1 MVVVQRNQEE
11 YNLDL
16 ADIKMAKIL
25 SSKCKQ
31 CRRAGEKLF
40 LKGDRCSSPKCA
52 LVRKA
57 YAPGAHGNTEGM
69 RRGFSE
75 YGKQL
80 AEKQKLKRI
89 YGISEKQLRRYLSLA
104 KKKSGVLGDN
114 LLILLESRLDN
125 IVYRL
130 GVAQSRSQA
139 RQLVSHR
146 AFSVNKKTLNVPSAL
161 LRIGDKVTVK
171 KNKLDKAFMKEA
183 KTALKKSSTQAK
195 WLSFDAGKMEGKVLA
210 NPTKDEIG
218 INVNMAMVIEFYSR

>member
-1 MVVVQRNQEE
+1 MDVDRKNQEE

-16 ADIKMAKIL
+16 LDIKMAKIL
-25 SSKCKQ
+25 TSKCKL

-89 YGISEKQLRRYLSLA
+89 YGISEKQLRRHLA
-104 KKKSGVLGDN
+104 SAQKKSGVLGDN

-130 GVAQSRSQA
+130 GIAQSRSQA

-146 AFSVNKKTLNVPSAL
+146 AFNVDGKSLNVPSAL
-161 LRIGDKVTVK
+161 LKIGSTVAVK
-171 KNKLDKAFMKEA
+171 KNKLEKAFMKEA
-183 KTALKKSSTQAK
+183 KTALKKSSIQSK
-195 WLSFDAGKMEGKVLA
+195 WLEFDAGKMEGKVLA
-210 NPTKDEIG
+210 SPNKDEIG
-218 INVNMAMVIEFYSR
+218 INVNMAMIIEFYSR

>member
-1 MVVVQRNQEE
+1 
-11 YNLDL
+11 
-16 ADIKMAKIL
+16 MAKIL

-57 YAPGAHGNTEGM
+57 YAPGMHGNAEGM
-69 RRGFSE
+69 RRGLSE

-89 YGISEKQLRRYLSLA
+89 YGISEKQLRRYLSIA

-125 IVYRL
+125 VIYRL
-130 GVAQSRSQA
+130 GIAQSRTQA
-139 RQLVSHR
+139 RQLVSHGM
-146 AFSVNKKTLNVPSAL
+146 FKVNKKNLNIPSAL
-161 LRIGDKVTVK
+161 LKIGDIVAVK
-171 KNKLDKAFMKEA
+171 KNKTDKSIIKEV
-183 KTALKKSSTQAK
+183 KTALKKSSNPAK
-195 WLSFDAGKMEGKVLA
+195 WLSFDPGKMEGKVLA
-210 NPTKDEIG
+210 NPSKDEIG
-218 INVNMAMVIEFYSR
+218 VNVNMAMVIEFYSR